1 MGDSDHVYMAGLPST
16 CTAVAIT
23 TLFGLLDME
32 VLWCKVLADT
42 YNTGACT
49 ALVQL
54 SSMENACLAIAS
66 FDGKRFDDAMK
77 DDAPVAF
84 AAEKWP
90 ELAGTAEANR
100 GDALSPAQQLLAS
113 WRSSKGS
120 EGKGGRPTGRSIPLA
135 FKGPGM

>member
-77 DDAPVAF
+77 DMTPTDGAPVAF

-90 ELAGTAEANR
+90 ELAGTADAEA
-100 GDALSPAQQLLAS
+100 GDALSPAQQ
-113 WRSSKGS
+113 
-120 EGKGGRPTGRSIPLA
+120 
-135 FKGPGM
+135 